1 MNPLILTAA
10 ITGAET
16 TRIDQPNLPITPEEQ
31 AAEAKACYKAG
42 ARVIHL
48 HVRDD
53 DGNPTQSM
61 KRFQDSIEA
70 IRAAEPELII
80 QISTGGAVGE
90 AFEKRLAPLSLHP
103 DMGTLNAGTLNFGND
118 IFINH
123 PADIVKLAE
132 AFKQYNVVPEV
143 EVYESG
149 MIDPLHVQF
158 VLGVPGGMSGTPKN
172 VLYMKEHLAE
182 IIPGATWAV
191 AGIGRY
197 HIQASLTAMVSG
209 GHIRAG
215 FEDNIFY
222 HKGVLADSNA
232 QLIARLARIAEEI
245 GRPLATPDQTRKIL
259 GL

>member
-90 AFEKRLAPLSLHP
+90 AFEKRFGPLEPAP
-103 DMGTLNAGTLNFGND
+103 
-118 IFINH
+118 
-123 PADIVKLAE
+123 
-132 AFKQYNVVPEV
+132 
-143 EVYESG
+143 
-149 MIDPLHVQF
+149 
-158 VLGVPGGMSGTPKN
+158 
-172 VLYMKEHLAE
+172 
-182 IIPGATWAV
+182 
-191 AGIGRY
+191 
-197 HIQASLTAMVSG
+197 
-209 GHIRAG
+209 
-215 FEDNIFY
+215 
-222 HKGVLADSNA
+222 
-232 QLIARLARIAEEI
+232 
-245 GRPLATPDQTRKIL
+245 
-259 GL
+259 